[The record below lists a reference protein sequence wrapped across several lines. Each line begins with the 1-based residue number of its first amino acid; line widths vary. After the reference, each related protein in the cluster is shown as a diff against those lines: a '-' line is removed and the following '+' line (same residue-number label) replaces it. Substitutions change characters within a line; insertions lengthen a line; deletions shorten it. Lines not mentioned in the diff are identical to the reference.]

1 MTLLLQQIGRTRAA
15 LRSAK
20 PRSRRRVEL
29 ESRLRSLVTRQIR
42 AEIRAFKVRQLKEI
56 NQ

>member
-1 MTLLLQQIGRTRAA
+1 MTLLQQIGRTRAA

-20 PRSRRRVEL
+20 PRSRRRFEL

-42 AEIRAFKVRQLKEI
+42 AEVRALKVKR
-56 NQ
+56 